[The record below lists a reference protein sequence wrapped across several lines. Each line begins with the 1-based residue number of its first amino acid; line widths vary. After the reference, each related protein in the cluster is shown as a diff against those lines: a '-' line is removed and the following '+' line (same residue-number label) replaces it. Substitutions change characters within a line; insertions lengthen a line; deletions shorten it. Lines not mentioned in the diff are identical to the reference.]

1 MFYLE
6 AQISMLGTNNT
17 GNERSRICPAVTNG
31 DNPNKGTEVLACDN
45 SKDPGM

>member
-31 DNPNKGTEVLACDN
+31 DNQNEVLACDN